1 MLNLYE
7 KLQASPLFN
16 GLTSDNL
23 TQIIGQTRFS
33 FSKYE
38 PQQIIKKEGAPCS
51 ELTLLINGTLT
62 RKTAADDRSYSVEE
76 TEEAPYVM
84 QPERFFGLTQSY
96 SSDFTAM
103 TVCDTLS
110 ISKDDVM
117 RLSDEFII
125 FRLNLVGI
133 VSTVAQKAQRNAW
146 RTFKNDTHGRIIGFL
161 RSHVIKP
168 SGPKTVRIKMTR
180 LASETGESRLKIS
193 EELNRLQDNG
203 LLSFS
208 RGIITIPSFEK
219 LMINN

>member
-38 PQQIIKKEGAPCS
+38 PHQIIKKEGDACQ

-117 RLSDEFII
+117 RL
-125 FRLNLVGI
+125 
-133 VSTVAQKAQRNAW
+133 
-146 RTFKNDTHGRIIGFL
+146 
-161 RSHVIKP
+161 
-168 SGPKTVRIKMTR
+168 
-180 LASETGESRLKIS
+180 
-193 EELNRLQDNG
+193 
-203 LLSFS
+203 
-208 RGIITIPSFEK
+208 
-219 LMINN
+219 